1 MPTTLCVGNF
11 ENFCNAQTIASR
23 GLVMQITKAFGANLA
38 IPSQT
43 DFITFKLIPN
53 KSSLL
58 IPGFLATP
66 AVTIQMSESSI
77 SA

>member
-1 MPTTLCVGNF
+1 
-11 ENFCNAQTIASR
+11 
-23 GLVMQITKAFGANLA
+23 MQITKAFGANLA
-38 IPSQT
+38 IPSPT